1 MENNNFI
8 PLITLGLLKNPDGT
22 DDDDTAY
29 PAAQSYNLIDEIKL
43 SPEAIAGF
51 MVSAFECFINTVPE
65 SQQIEFEKKALRIFS
80 KKVKTREQI
89 MESFDH
95 EED

>member
-1 MENNNFI
+1 MEDDNNNFI
-8 PLITLGLLKNPDGT
+8 PLVTLGLLKNPEA
-22 DDDDTAY
+22 DDDTAY
-29 PAAQSYNLIDEIKL
+29 PAAQSYNLLDNVKL

-51 MVSAFECFINTVPE
+51 MVAAFECFINTVPE
-65 SQQIEFEKKALRIFS
+65 SQQIDSEKKALRIFS

-89 MESFDH
+89 MESFEN

>member
-1 MENNNFI
+1 MEENNFI
-8 PLITLGLLKNPDGT
+8 PLVTLGLLKNPEG
-22 DDDDTAY
+22 DDDDSAY
-29 PAAQSYNLIDEIKL
+29 PAAQTYNLIDEVRL

-89 MESFDH
+89 MESFENEKD
-95 EED
+95 

>member
-1 MENNNFI
+1 MENNFI
-8 PLITLGLLKNPDGT
+8 PLVTLGLLKNPEE
-22 DDDDTAY
+22 DDDTAY
-29 PAAQSYNLIDEIKL
+29 PAAQTYNLMDGIKL

-51 MVSAFECFINTVPE
+51 MVSAFESFINAVPE
-65 SQQIEFEKKALRIFS
+65 KDQIEYEKKALRIFS

-89 MESFDH
+89 MESFEN

>member
-1 MENNNFI
+1 MENKFI
-8 PLITLGLLKNPDGT
+8 PLVTLGLLKNPEG
-22 DDDDTAY
+22 DDDTAY
-29 PAAQSYNLIDEIKL
+29 PAAQTYNLIDEVRL

-51 MVSAFECFINTVPE
+51 MVSAFESFINAIPE
-65 SQQIEFEKKALRIFS
+65 SEQIQAEKKALRVFS

-89 MESFDH
+89 MESFDN

>member
-8 PLITLGLLKNPDGT
+8 PLVTLGLLKNPEGT
-22 DDDDTAY
+22 DDDTAY
-29 PAAQSYNLIDEIKL
+29 PAAQTYNLIDDVRL

-51 MVSAFECFINTVPE
+51 LVSAFECFINSVPE
-65 SQQIEFEKKALRIFS
+65 SQQIEFEKKALRVFS

-89 MESFDH
+89 MEQFED
-95 EED
+95 EEN